1 MESTTTLKKGP
12 KCQNNIQ
19 ISLLDE
25 KRIIQYQKLCVS
37 LKVGMPESKIK
48 KRKKKHPSIAHNIKG
63 NKANGP

>member
-37 LKVGMPESKIK
+37 LSKWACLNPRSK
-48 KRKKKHPSIAHNIKG
+48 KGKKHPSIAHNIKG
-63 NKANGP
+63 NEANGP